1 MDKSLALCSL
11 RLNCDWITYRGV
23 NSFAIKC
30 RMKRKQIR
38 PMIEIERSRFA
49 YIRIRSQLVVGAS
62 RFACGADEIVR
73 RERYE
78 ERKRKSSVIFLR
90 FEGGPKITADLD
102 KITMTQIH
110 RARGRAVTLPRVAR

>member
-49 YIRIRSQLVVGAS
+49 YIASLVG
-62 RFACGADEIVR
+62 R
-73 RERYE
+73 
-78 ERKRKSSVIFLR
+78 LR
-90 FEGGPKITADLD
+90 
-102 KITMTQIH
+102 
-110 RARGRAVTLPRVAR
+110 LPRRDTGFRRDYHTARLFA